1 MLGLPFALSLLRQD
15 RLHLSNGQTKSFGFS
30 LAIAFGLHYLCFAKI
45 GCGSAKQKKILGLF
59 FCLALTLH
67 YLCPAKRNQTLK
79 NQQMQDT
86 ILAIS
91 GKPGLYKL
99 ISQGRGMLIVETIDE
114 TKKRLPAGARDRVTS
129 LNDVSMY
136 TLEDDQPL
144 MDIFQSI
151 ADLEGG
157 NPTAL
162 DFKTAARTE
171 LEDFMNRVLPNWD
184 RDRVHD
190 SDIRKLIQWYNILVR
205 GGYTQFADAEE
216 AAEEAAEAA
225 E

>member
-30 LAIAFGLHYLCFAKI
+30 LAIAFG
-45 GCGSAKQKKILGLF
+45 
-59 FCLALTLH
+59 LH

-205 GGYTQFADAEE
+205 GGYSQFADAEE
-216 AAEEAAEAA
+216 AAEEAAGAA